1 MAANLRKR
9 RGVVRGSITRL
20 SDRVAELEGTPGQPR
35 NVHRARQLLAK
46 LQTLESDYK
55 TIHLQIVDLIN
66 EEDNDALDAEQ
77 ARLDTLDD
85 DVSGLALRLEAMIAP
100 TQPDVPD
107 TPALDHRPL
116 NRKLARV
123 QAGLNRIDEATA
135 DTEEPIDH
143 TLLSQ
148 YYNELSDYKKDLA
161 TLYEE
166 LASEDIPDDDLFTTH
181 SALERLLSTSSHKIK
196 TPCCSFY
203 RCTYFTRC

>member
-1 MAANLRKR
+1 
-9 RGVVRGSITRL
+9 
-20 SDRVAELEGTPGQPR
+20 
-35 NVHRARQLLAK
+35 
-46 LQTLESDYK
+46 
-55 TIHLQIVDLIN
+55 
-66 EEDNDALDAEQ
+66 
-77 ARLDTLDD
+77 
-85 DVSGLALRLEAMIAP
+85 MIAP

-166 LASEDIPDDDLFTTH
+166 LASEEIPDEDDLFTTH
-181 SALERLLSTSSHKIK
+181 SALESSCQPPFTRLRLSLLFLLPMHILHALLKVLESS
-196 TPCCSFY
+196 SRSL
-203 RCTYFTRC
+203 RCTRVRWQHHSLEAILGSVYCGCTQ